1 MHKASRV
8 IGRVAS
14 IFVVLSVLLATPL
27 HAQSE
32 RWWNHVEN
40 DRRSQ
45 LIEELAQ
52 GADPN
57 VKDESGL
64 PAIMFAIQHQS
75 WDAYELLRQHRQIDV
90 NAVNA
95 HDETPLMYLAILGET
110 ARMQQLIKQ
119 GAEVRRLGW
128 TPLHYAAS
136 KGNAET
142 AQFLL
147 KQGALVNAPAPDGTS
162 PLMMAALSG
171 DRATVELLLK
181 NGADASAVNLQQLT
195 AADWARSK
203 NNTRIADY
211 LENYAKGIHT
221 PAAEAPTPASGQ
233 VEAPATEEG
242 SSGSRYFDLD
252 RFN

>member
-1 MHKASRV
+1 MFVASRALN
-8 IGRVAS
+8 RVAYL
-14 IFVVLSVLLATPL
+14 VVIVGALFTTSL
-27 HAQSE
+27 HAQNE
-32 RWWNHVEN
+32 RWWNHIEN

-45 LIEELAQ
+45 LMEELAQ

-57 VKDESGL
+57 IKDASGL

-75 WDAYELLRQHRQIDV
+75 WDVYELLRQHRQIDV

-181 NGADASAVNLQQLT
+181 NGADASAV
-195 AADWARSK
+195 
-203 NNTRIADY
+203 
-211 LENYAKGIHT
+211 
-221 PAAEAPTPASGQ
+221 
-233 VEAPATEEG
+233 
-242 SSGSRYFDLD
+242 
-252 RFN
+252 